1 MTEHQDSLWAAFA
14 KVLAWMLALIG
25 SIQLAQVQAVLGII
39 ATSLVIVG
47 SALNI
52 FIVLKKRAWRQP
64 KEEESQ

>member
-1 MTEHQDSLWAAFA
+1 MTEHQDSLWAALA
-14 KVLAWMLALIG
+14 KAVAWMLALIG

-52 FIVLKKRAWRQP
+52 FIVLKKRAWKQP
-64 KEEESQ
+64 SDKES